1 MNIVL
6 VEGRNLMSK
15 DDNEISDAYVK
26 FRLGNEKYKSKVID
40 LKCFYTNLI
49 FQIQIEYPKIIES
62 YLV

>member
-26 FRLGNEKYKSKVID
+26 FRLGNEKYKSKVIN
-40 LKCFYTNLI
+40 LKCFYTNLNYFSNSNRI
-49 FQIQIEYPKIIES
+49 FQNH
-62 YLV
+62 

>member
-26 FRLGNEKYKSKVID
+26 FRLGNEKYKSKVIN
-40 LKCFYTNLI
+40 LKCFYTNLNYFSNSNRI
-49 FQIQIEYPKIIES
+49 SQNH
-62 YLV
+62 